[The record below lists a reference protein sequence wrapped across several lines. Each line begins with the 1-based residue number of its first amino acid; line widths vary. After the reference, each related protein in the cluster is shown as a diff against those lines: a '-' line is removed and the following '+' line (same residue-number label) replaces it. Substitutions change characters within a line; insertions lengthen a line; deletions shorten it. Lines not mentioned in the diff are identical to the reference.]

1 MPSDYE
7 NGAKKTI
14 DISIKAEK
22 MTADVLKS
30 ALQEFMSGKAEKKG
44 RMTYKQL
51 QAKSPSKLDS
61 IEVSDRNI
69 GDFLKTARKYDVDFA
84 LKRDKSTTPP
94 TYHVFFSAAKTED
107 FKRAFSEY
115 VGKGQGKTQKRGEFT
130 REQMQRQAQKIRN
143 KPREQTVIYNHF
155 QPAPV
160 PRARGDDIFTAVF
173 CADTN
178 RKERSANCRSTRE
191 NSKS

>member
-22 MTADVLKS
+22 MTANVLKS
-30 ALQEFMSGKAEKKG
+30 ALREFMSGKAEKKG

-84 LKRDKSTTPP
+84 LKRDKNTTPP

-107 FKRAFSEY
+107 FKSMSVR
-115 VGKGQGKTQKRGEFT
+115 
-130 REQMQRQAQKIRN
+130 
-143 KPREQTVIYNHF
+143 
-155 QPAPV
+155 
-160 PRARGDDIFTAVF
+160 D
-173 CADTN
+173 
-178 RKERSANCRSTRE
+178 RE
-191 NSKS
+191 NRRSVVSSPVSRCSSRLRNSGTNLANRNRERKQGRTDGDL